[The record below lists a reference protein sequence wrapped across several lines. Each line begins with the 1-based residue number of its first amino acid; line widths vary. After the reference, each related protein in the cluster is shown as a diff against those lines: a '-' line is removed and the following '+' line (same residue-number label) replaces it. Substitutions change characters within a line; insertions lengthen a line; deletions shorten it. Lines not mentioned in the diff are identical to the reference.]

1 MATSTLRQIPTQ
13 IVRNEHIPKK
23 AQDKHNEKKKKHNGN
38 SNVLNEQKQT
48 KNFASRKYVLRS
60 ADIIK
65 TNLHHQLICKLNAAE
80 IRNF

>member
-1 MATSTLRQIPTQ
+1 MATSTLCQIPTQ
-13 IVRNEHIPKK
+13 IGRNEHIPKK
-23 AQDKHNEKKKKHNGN
+23 AQDKHNGN
-38 SNVLNEQKQT
+38 SNVLNEQNQKILQVE
-48 KNFASRKYVLRS
+48 SRS